1 MPRKSMSGGRRS
13 RGRAAKRTSMR
24 ARGKRGPLAQS
35 TWQGRRADR
44 VPRGLYKNYTFDFTL
59 TSQVFASSPQTAGEI
74 VVAGSPSGQVPV
86 NGILNFTGTS
96 STTSSVFANVSDF
109 SGAATH
115 RLTDCGTYNQ
125 WCSLFDSYRINSV
138 TVIMEY
144 ISSHNVGP
152 VPTLYYYQDL
162 DDAAAPGGLGIISGK
177 QGVQQWQPSAN
188 QTMKAF
194 TYRPRNTLAATT
206 SSSAPVLS
214 IISPAGNW
222 IDCTRP
228 DVAHYAL
235 KFFVTDM
242 LAQGNPQSVNAWR
255 FTFKYNVSFRSPLAC
270 T

>member
-1 MPRKSMSGGRRS
+1 
-13 RGRAAKRTSMR
+13 MR
-24 ARGKRGPLAQS
+24 ARGRRGPLAQS

-44 VPRGLYKNYTFDFTL
+44 VPRGLYKNYTFEFTL
-59 TSQVFASSPQTAGEI
+59 NSQVFAASSTTAGEI
-74 VVAGSPSGQVPV
+74 IIAGSPASQVPV
-86 NGILNFTGTS
+86 GQLLSFKDTA
-96 STTSSVFANVSDF
+96 STTGSVFANVSDF
-109 SGAATH
+109 SGTATH
-115 RLTDCGTYNQ
+115 RLTDCVTYAQ

-144 ISSHNVGP
+144 IAGRSLGP

-162 DDAAAPGGLGIISGK
+162 DDAAIPGALGNILGK
-177 QGVQQWQPSAN
+177 QGVQQWQPTAN

-194 TYRPRNTLAATT
+194 TYRPRNQLGAATNSGLAVLAIT
-206 SSSAPVLS
+206 PSS
-214 IISPAGNW
+214 GQW

-242 LAQGNPQSVNAWR
+242 LAQATPGQANAWR
-255 FTFKYNVSFRSPLAC
+255 FSYKYNVSFRSPLAC